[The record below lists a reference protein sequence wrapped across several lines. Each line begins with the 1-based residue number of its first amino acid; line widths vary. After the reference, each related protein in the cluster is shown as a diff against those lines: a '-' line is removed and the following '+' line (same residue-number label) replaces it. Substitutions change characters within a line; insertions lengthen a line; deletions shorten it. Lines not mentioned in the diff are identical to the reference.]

1 MSYNKVAIER
11 VSVTDEKERVAGN
24 VVWMSAAH
32 GEQQAVRVDSRY
44 AGAAYAVIE
53 SVAEPGTAVPT
64 HLQRNEAEHFLV
76 LTGHYVVAI
85 GDEVL
90 DAPAGLGGK
99 VPRNTPHNWRNISD
113 GESRLSVTIVPGVS
127 NNSSINSIRP
137 QQRRSTVLQHVS
149 GVTSLV
155 CREFDAF
162 RD

>member
-1 MSYNKVAIER
+1 
-11 VSVTDEKERVAGN
+11 
-24 VVWMSAAH
+24 MSAAH

-99 VPRNTPHNWRNISD
+99 VPRNTPHSWRNISD
-113 GESRLSVTIVPGVS
+113 GESRLLVTIVPGGFEQLVYQLNKTPTEAIHS
-127 NNSSINSIRP
+127 LAARFGCDILGLP
-137 QQRRSTVLQHVS
+137 
-149 GVTSLV
+149 GV
-155 CREFDAF
+155 
-162 RD
+162 